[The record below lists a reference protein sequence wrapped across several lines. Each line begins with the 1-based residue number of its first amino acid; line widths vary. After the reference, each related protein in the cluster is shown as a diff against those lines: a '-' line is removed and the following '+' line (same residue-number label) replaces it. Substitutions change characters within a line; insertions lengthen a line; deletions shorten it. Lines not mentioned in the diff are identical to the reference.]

1 MVTAGRRCGIE
12 TADASALSLGV
23 SATVLLPRAALVARV
38 GQPGAEAGALAAELA
53 FARWARAHGISA
65 VSPAEDAAPE
75 PVYTD
80 GGYVAFW
87 TLLTA
92 VPGAHVDPDW
102 LGATLRR
109 LHALDVPAGLGDS
122 WDPLARVRGRIDR
135 YERMTGYSQAHAT
148 TLRRLSDR
156 IERELEG
163 LRRSRAVG
171 LVHGDPSPG
180 NVVVTAAG
188 PVLIDFDLAGA
199 APVTW
204 DLTVA
209 VVQVRRFGQPAD
221 GITRL
226 IRAYGRDPRDEAGFP
241 LLIRL
246 RELLDTSYAM
256 EQSHSSAVARAEL
269 DRRMRAWRDP
279 GDRTRWTPCRAP
291 GS

>member
-1 MVTAGRRCGIE
+1 
-12 TADASALSLGV
+12 
-23 SATVLLPRAALVARV
+23 
-38 GQPGAEAGALAAELA
+38 
-53 FARWARAHGISA
+53 
-65 VSPAEDAAPE
+65 
-75 PVYTD
+75 
-80 GGYVAFW
+80 
-87 TLLTA
+87 

-171 LVHGDPSPG
+171 LVDGDPSPG
-180 NVVVTAAG
+180 NVV
-188 PVLIDFDLAGA
+188 
-199 APVTW
+199 
-204 DLTVA
+204 
-209 VVQVRRFGQPAD
+209 
-221 GITRL
+221 
-226 IRAYGRDPRDEAGFP
+226 
-241 LLIRL
+241 
-246 RELLDTSYAM
+246 
-256 EQSHSSAVARAEL
+256 VARAEL